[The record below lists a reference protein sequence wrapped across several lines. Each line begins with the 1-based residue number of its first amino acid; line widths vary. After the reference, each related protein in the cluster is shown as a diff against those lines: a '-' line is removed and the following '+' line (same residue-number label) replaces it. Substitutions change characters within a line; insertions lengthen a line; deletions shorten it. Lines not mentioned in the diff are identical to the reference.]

1 MPRPGD
7 TQLHPK
13 RWRQSLI
20 RPCTATATATAE
32 RQADTRTPRPSQIL
46 LPVVVQRD
54 SATWPT
60 LAHDTR
66 LWRASGTGVGT
77 EFTDSRAAVVVTVAH
92 FGPQICHVCEPARVQ
107 KLRTARR
114 HSADSAQIH
123 RIWRWH
129 ATRLPASSGPALH
142 ELRTAASGTVC
153 ALSNCARALRD
164 LSGAGRLPLGRRR
177 LTTVRRAGV
186 SGLSPLQLLGGWIRP
201 VSLWRLRARSS
212 GLSSF
217 FVPDRGG
224 MLWTFSTPPTILL
237 LTRLL

>member
-1 MPRPGD
+1 MSWIRRRLVTNAKARGYAIA
-7 TQLHPK
+7 PK
-13 RWRQSLI
+13 TMAPIIDPTVHGHSNGHS
-20 RPCTATATATAE
+20 
-32 RQADTRTPRPSQIL
+32 RTPSRYQNSSSLQNPS
-46 LPVVVQRD
+46 P
-54 SATWPT
+54 
-60 LAHDTR
+60 
-66 LWRASGTGVGT
+66 G
-77 EFTDSRAAVVVTVAH
+77 
-92 FGPQICHVCEPARVQ
+92 
-107 KLRTARR
+107 
-114 HSADSAQIH
+114 
-123 RIWRWH
+123 
-129 ATRLPASSGPALH
+129 GPALH
-142 ELRTAASGTVC
+142 ELRTAATGTVC